1 MKKILF
7 LLALLPTFCVSQSVK
22 GNFSPAEEF
31 TYAFLYKANPNGADY
46 IGRAKLDSLGHFEIP
61 IDTSMTPG
69 IYKIVYAIPPEENN
83 FDFIYNGKE
92 DVVVNFDLENGVDF
106 KASMENK
113 LWTSYQKSMDVI
125 NQTISNYYKK
135 GGDDKDGFV
144 DIIKT
149 LEDAQ
154 RQYEEASKGTLAAT
168 FISSNTPYLPKG
180 YEDISTYSQN
190 LKAHYLKPIDFNN
203 ELLQSSTFIQDRIIT
218 YVFGFNPS
226 DDIET
231 YKKHI
236 DDVAI
241 AIKDTDNN
249 NKAQLLYMLWNN
261 FANIGNET
269 IANYI
274 TDEHLL
280 SLVQDSTPEMAQSLI
295 AYKNTSTGQK
305 APDFKITY
313 NLKTQN
319 LSELNETDHYLLI
332 FWSSTCGHCLKELPE
347 IKTLIAN
354 KPNLKVIAY
363 GIEDDKTNWEKEI
376 KSFPDFIHVIGLDKW
391 NNTTVKAYGVSAT
404 PTYFILDK
412 DKTIISKPYELKDL
426 KEVLDKL

>member
-7 LLALLPTFCVSQSVK
+7 LLVLLPMLCFSQSVK

-46 IGRAKLDSLGHFEIP
+46 VGRAKLDSLGHFEIP
-61 IDTSMTPG
+61 IDTSMAPG

-92 DVVVNFDLENGVDF
+92 DVVVNFDIENGVDF

-113 LWTSYQKSMDVI
+113 LWSSYQKSMDVI

-135 GGDDKDGFV
+135 GGDDKAGFA

-149 LEDAQ
+149 LDDAQ

-190 LKAHYLKPIDFNN
+190 LKAHYLKPVDFNN
-203 ELLQSSTFIQDRIIT
+203 TLLQSSTFIQDRIIT

-226 DDIET
+226 DDTET

-236 DDVAI
+236 DDVAV
-241 AIKDTDNN
+241 AIGDIDTTF
-249 NKAQLLYMLWNN
+249 KVQLFYMLWNN
-261 FANIGNET
+261 FVNTDNET

-274 TDEHLL
+274 TDTYLFAL
-280 SLVQDSTPEMAQSLI
+280 AKDTAPEMAQSIL
-295 AYKNTSTGQK
+295 AFKNTSTGQK
-305 APDFKITY
+305 APDFEIT
-313 NLKTQN
+313 NHPTAQK
-319 LSELNETDHYLLI
+319 LSELSGADHYILI

-347 IKTLIAN
+347 VKTLVAN
-354 KPNLKVIAY
+354 KANIKVIAY
-363 GIEDDKTNWEKEI
+363 GIEEEKANWEKEI
-376 KSFPDFIHVIGLDKW
+376 RNYPDFIHTIGLDKW
-391 NNTTVKAYGVSAT
+391 NNPNVKAYGISGT

-426 KEVLDKL
+426 KEALDKL